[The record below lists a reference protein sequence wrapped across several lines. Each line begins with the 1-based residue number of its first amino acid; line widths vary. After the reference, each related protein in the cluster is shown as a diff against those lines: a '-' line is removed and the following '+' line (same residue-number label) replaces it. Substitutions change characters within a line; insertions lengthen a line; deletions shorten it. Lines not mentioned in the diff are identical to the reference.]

1 MFNFQRALL
10 TSAAVAILLS
20 LAAQAEEGEDPGQ
33 GDSQGQ
39 GRQRG
44 AGARRAGQRQH
55 MEMLAK
61 KLNLTDPQKQ
71 QFQQIQQKMR
81 QQAMSIHNDNLLSDD
96 QKKEKMQGLR
106 KQAHQEMFGVLTPE
120 QKDLLKQIRE
130 QHQKEQ
136 GIGKGPGDQASN
148 KKTGLSDEDP
158 FAGMTGDDDDTSS
171 GPGSSG
177 PPAPATT
184 AKHESPS

>member
-20 LAAQAEEGEDPGQ
+20 LAAQAQQGQDPGQ

-81 QQAMSIHNDNLLSDD
+81 QQAMSIHNDNSLSDD

-136 GIGKGPGDQASN
+136 GIGKA
-148 KKTGLSDEDP
+148 DEDP